1 MVDNVNTQTEKALK
15 PIQLYDASG
24 PQPLADER
32 NNQFLQELFDK
43 RAIDPIANSA
53 YDVKSVVQS
62 DTDWLDA
69 EGMYANNLSS
79 LDNNNIDNNDT
90 IIKKQI
96 YDDIIKIS
104 PRLTE
109 ENKAVYMA
117 SPWNT
122 SDGVETLL
130 HEFRHKAFDENPLLN
145 EAIKKN
151 QERIVLEY
159 GDKSLAGE
167 YNEIL
172 TRFMDIKYH
181 DSESAK
187 EYLRTF
193 YNINFIDDN
202 QDFQQSIYK
211 DIEQLEDILRLQQ
224 EEKQ

>member
-1 MVDNVNTQTEKALK
+1 MVDDVNTQTEKALA

-43 RAIDPIANSA
+43 KSIDPIANSA
-53 YDVKSVVQS
+53 YDVKSVVQGQY
-62 DTDWLDA
+62 DNLDA
-69 EGMYANNLSS
+69 SGFYNRDLSKFKNS
-79 LDNNNIDNNDT
+79 TKPLYQ
-90 IIKKQI
+90 KI
-96 YDDIIKIS
+96 YNDIIKTS

-109 ENKAVYMA
+109 KNKAVYM
-117 SPWNT
+117 STPWNT

-145 EAIKKN
+145 KAIKKN
-151 QERIVLEY
+151 QERILSEY
-159 GDKSLAGE
+159 GDESLAGE
-167 YNEIL
+167 YDEIL

-187 EYLRTF
+187 KYLRT
-193 YNINFIDDN
+193 YYTANFIDDN
-202 QDFQQSIYK
+202 QDFQQSIYE